1 MSDRSPRFRSV
12 LDQFAPYKPG
22 RRVANAAGQS
32 FKLASNE
39 CPFGPLPSVAK
50 AITEAAAG
58 VNWYPDNTAEALTE
72 AIARR
77 YDVPPA
83 HIALGCGSVGVAQ
96 QLLAAAAEPGT
107 EVLYA
112 WRSFEAYPILVPLT
126 GATDVR
132 VPLKDETHDLAA
144 MADAI
149 TPRTRVI
156 FVCNPNNPTGTV
168 VRGGELAEFLGRVP
182 PDCLVVLD
190 EAYADYVRDPGVPN
204 GIDLYR
210 DHPNLAVLRTFSK
223 AHGLAGLRVGFLI
236 GQEQVASAV
245 RTTMLPFSVN
255 SLAQTAAIASL
266 AAEAELHER
275 VDLAVKERARVRDEL
290 LAQGWTV
297 PPTEANF
304 VWLRLG
310 ADTQDF
316 AAACADAGISIR
328 PFGDEGARIS
338 VGTPEADD
346 AFLAVARAYPRRTD
360 CGAGRA
366 VSPPAR
372 PRARPGL
379 QAPGPRSRAAQPVPV
394 PSFSVTSR

>member
-50 AITEAAAG
+50 AIAAAAAEI
-58 VNWYPDNTAEALTE
+58 NWYPDSNAEALTE

-83 HIALGCGSVGVAQ
+83 HIALGCGSVGAAQ

-132 VPLKDETHDLAA
+132 VPLKNETHDLAA

-168 VRGGELAEFLGRVP
+168 VRSGEFAEFLGQVP

-223 AHGLAGLRVGFLI
+223 AHGLAGLRVGFLV
-236 GQEQVASAV
+236 GQEQIASAV
-245 RTTMLPFSVN
+245 RTTMLPFTVN

-328 PFGDEGARIS
+328 PFGDEGARVS

-346 AFLAVARAYPRRTD
+346 AFLAVARAYPRRH
-360 CGAGRA
+360 
-366 VSPPAR
+366 
-372 PRARPGL
+372 
-379 QAPGPRSRAAQPVPV
+379 
-394 PSFSVTSR
+394 